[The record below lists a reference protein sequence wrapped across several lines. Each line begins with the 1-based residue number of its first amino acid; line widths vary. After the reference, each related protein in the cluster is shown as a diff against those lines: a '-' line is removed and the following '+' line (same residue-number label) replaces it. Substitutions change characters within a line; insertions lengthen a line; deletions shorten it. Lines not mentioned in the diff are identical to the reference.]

1 MARLIVV
8 VISAVC
14 LFVLS
19 SADGSL
25 GGRSGA
31 PANLT
36 DYGRTV
42 WNLEA
47 LLRDTFGPKEVWLQY
62 RGQITPK
69 AAWNFSTV
77 VTANCCGGSYHYTFA
92 AATNSTF
99 YTDRPTRPPRAQI
112 GGSGGEIPLTVRKA
126 YISCGRGRWLFHHV
140 GNGPA
145 NWLVSCHR

>member
-69 AAWNFSTV
+69 AAWNWSRPV
-77 VTANCCGGSYHYTFA
+77 KWCARLSASSSPDGQA
-92 AATNSTF
+92 AAAMAITSSGCSSAGVSTL
-99 YTDRPTRPPRAQI
+99 AML
-112 GGSGGEIPLTVRKA
+112 SALM
-126 YISCGRGRWLFHHV
+126 
-140 GNGPA
+140 
-145 NWLVSCHR
+145 